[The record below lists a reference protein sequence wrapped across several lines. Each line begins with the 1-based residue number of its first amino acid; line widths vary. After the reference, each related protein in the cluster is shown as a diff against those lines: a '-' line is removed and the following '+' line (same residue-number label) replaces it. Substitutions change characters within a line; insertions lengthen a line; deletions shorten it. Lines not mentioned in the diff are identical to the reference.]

1 MATTS
6 ESGTEFSGDV
16 PAAFLAEGE
25 ELPPGLG
32 PWKLAWRRLKRNRM
46 ALFFGGLFLV
56 ILVMC
61 LLAPVYSQDIAHMG
75 PATENIPAT
84 IKVGGMTEFVVSP
97 TGIPIGP
104 TWEPDRKSTRLNSS
118 HL

>member
-32 PWKLAWRRLKRNRM
+32 PWKLAWRRLRRNRM

-61 LLAPVYSQDIAHMG
+61 LLGPVHPRDTPPVG
-75 PATENIPAT
+75 PATGNTPGMIGGGGKTGDFATPAGT
-84 IKVGGMTEFVVSP
+84 PS
-97 TGIPIGP
+97 GP
-104 TWEPDRKSTRLNSS
+104 PWRRS
-118 HL
+118 H